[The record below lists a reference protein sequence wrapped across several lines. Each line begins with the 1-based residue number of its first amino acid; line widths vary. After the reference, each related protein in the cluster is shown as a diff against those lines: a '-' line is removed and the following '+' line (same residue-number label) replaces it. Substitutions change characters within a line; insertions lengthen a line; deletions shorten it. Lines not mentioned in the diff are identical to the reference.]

1 MNIRYALPLLALS
14 VIQMGCSLGGPSR
27 PSQFYTL
34 SVSEGAPVAGRA
46 VATPLSVAL
55 GPLSLPD
62 ILDRPQIVTRP
73 HPNRLELAEFDR
85 WGGDL
90 DKDLLRVLTQ
100 DMMTRLNTD
109 SIVAYPW
116 QGSDRPDYQVSMR
129 FFSLDGQLDERA
141 YLAGIW
147 ELLDGAL
154 GCRLATQR
162 FDISETTVG
171 SGYPAFV
178 QAMSEGLAELSQQ
191 IAVAVAQARP
201 GCE

>member
-1 MNIRYALPLLALS
+1 
-14 VIQMGCSLGGPSR
+14 MGCSLGGPSR

>member
-1 MNIRYALPLLALS
+1 
-14 VIQMGCSLGGPSR
+14 
-27 PSQFYTL
+27 
-34 SVSEGAPVAGRA
+34 
-46 VATPLSVAL
+46 
-55 GPLSLPD
+55 
-62 ILDRPQIVTRP
+62 
-73 HPNRLELAEFDR
+73 
-85 WGGDL
+85 
-90 DKDLLRVLTQ
+90 
-100 DMMTRLNTD
+100 MMTRLNTD

>member
-1 MNIRYALPLLALS
+1 MNSRYALPLLVLS
-14 VIQMGCSLGGPSR
+14 AIQMGCSLGGPSR

-34 SVSEGAPVAGRA
+34 GVSEGAPVAGRE

-55 GPLSLPD
+55 GPVSLPD
-62 ILDRPQIVTRP
+62 ILDRPQIVTRT

-90 DKDLLRVLTQ
+90 DQDLLRVLTQ
-100 DMMTRLNTD
+100 DLMTRLNSD
-109 SIVAYPW
+109 NIVAYPW
-116 QGSDRPDYQVSMR
+116 QGSDRPDYQVTVR
-129 FFSLDGQLDERA
+129 FFSLDGQLGERA
-141 YLAGIW
+141 YMAGIW
-147 ELLDGAL
+147 ELLDGAA
-154 GCRLATQR
+154 GCRLAAQR

-178 QAMSEGLAELSQQ
+178 QAMSDGLAELSRQ
-191 IAVAVAQARP
+191 IAVVVAQARP